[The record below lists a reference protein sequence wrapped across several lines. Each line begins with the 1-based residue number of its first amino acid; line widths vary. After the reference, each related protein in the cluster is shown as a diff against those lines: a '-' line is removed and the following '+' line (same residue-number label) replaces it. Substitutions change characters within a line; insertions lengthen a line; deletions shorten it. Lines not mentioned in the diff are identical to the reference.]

1 MSGVGKRIRSW
12 RLESLFGFAT
22 VFDRIEDDRGR
33 RWKPCE
39 IARASEESGI
49 DRFLIAPPTHR
60 PEILKS
66 AVGMGVIFTVMM
78 VPVQWVAAWIRHGD
92 PGLGIQ
98 IMLAPL
104 YLIGF
109 GLPMGYIASAR
120 MWRSTAHARDAMLD
134 YDLCPHCA
142 HGLGGIPA
150 EPDGCTVCP
159 ECGASWRFTTASEL
173 GS

>member
-1 MSGVGKRIRSW
+1 MSGAGKRTCPS
-12 RLESLFGFAT
+12 RLESVYGFAT

-39 IARASEESGI
+39 IARASKESGI

-66 AVGMGVIFTVMM
+66 AVRVGVIFTVAMI
-78 VPVQWVAAWIRHGD
+78 PVQSAIAWIQHGD

-109 GLPMGYIASAR
+109 GLPMGYFASAR
-120 MWRSTAHARDAMLD
+120 MWRSTAHARDAMLE

-142 HGLGGIPA
+142 HGLGGIPPEA
-150 EPDGCTVCP
+150 DGCTVCP
-159 ECGASWRFTTASEL
+159 ECGSAWRIDTQASAEA
-173 GS
+173 